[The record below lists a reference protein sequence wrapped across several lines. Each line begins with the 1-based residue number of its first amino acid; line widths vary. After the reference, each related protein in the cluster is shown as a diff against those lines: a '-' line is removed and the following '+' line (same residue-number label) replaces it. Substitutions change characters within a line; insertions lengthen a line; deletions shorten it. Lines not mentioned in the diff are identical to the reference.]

1 MEACILVITCVAVYI
16 RHLAWA
22 LLDITLYCSECAQN
36 GVVKPHGSVLHSHL
50 LHRTLCHVS
59 LYRAAAT
66 TAHITCLSC
75 GAATYMQVLQDHAE
89 EFLQKMNAKEI
100 APKLKELEVIPESVK
115 FDILQSK
122 TKELANV
129 CLLQH
134 LKENAA
140 EEAVMEVF
148 RIASAER
155 CYGRMN
161 TFAASM
167 LRELRQGLVLCVHTM
182 HAVVMCLCKQ
192 KDA

>member
-1 MEACILVITCVAVYI
+1 
-16 RHLAWA
+16 
-22 LLDITLYCSECAQN
+22 
-36 GVVKPHGSVLHSHL
+36 
-50 LHRTLCHVS
+50 
-59 LYRAAAT
+59 
-66 TAHITCLSC
+66 
-75 GAATYMQVLQDHAE
+75 
-89 EFLQKMNAKEI
+89 MNAKEI

-122 TKELANV
+122 TKESANV

-148 RIASAER
+148 RIASEEK

-161 TFAASM
+161 TFAAVV
-167 LRELRQGLVLCVHTM
+167 LKKLRQGLVLCVHTM
-182 HAVVMCLCKQ
+182 HAVVMCLCTQ